1 MLAYIGL
8 GSNLKDPKAQIKRA
22 LESLNKNNETE
33 LINASSFYE
42 SKPLL
47 DIPGPNYINAVCKIE
62 TKLSAINLLNLCQEI
77 EDNQQRVR
85 EVKWGSRT
93 IDLDILLYGEQV
105 ISNKRLTI
113 PHPEA
118 INRAF
123 VLVPLFEI
131 EPTVRIPLLG
141 SIRILLDKINKLNLI
156 IIIQRIK
163 GSFYLNFW
171 IL

>member
-22 LESLNKNNETE
+22 LASLSNNDGAK
-33 LINASSFYE
+33 LINVSSFYE

-47 DIPGPNYINAVCKIE
+47 EIPGPSYLNAVCKIE
-62 TKLSAINLLNLCQEI
+62 TKLSAIDLLDLCQEI
-77 EDNQQRVR
+77 EESQQRVR

-105 ISNKRLTI
+105 ISNKRLSI

-131 EPTVRIPLLG
+131 EPSIKFPLLG
-141 SIRILLDKINKLNLI
+141 SIKDLLERIDKLDVNKL
-156 IIIQRIK
+156 
-163 GSFYLNFW
+163 
-171 IL
+171 

>member
-22 LESLNKNNETE
+22 LDSLNDNNGAE
-33 LINASSFYE
+33 LIAVSSFYE

-47 DIPGPNYINAVCKIE
+47 DIPGPNYLNAVCKIA
-62 TKLSAINLLNLCQEI
+62 TKLSAIDLLDLCQEI
-77 EDNQQRVR
+77 EESQQRVR

-105 ISNKRLTI
+105 ISNKRLSI

-131 EPTVRIPLLG
+131 EPTIKFPLLG
-141 SIRILLDKINKLNLI
+141 PIKGLLDRINKLDVNKL
-156 IIIQRIK
+156 
-163 GSFYLNFW
+163 
-171 IL
+171 

>member
-22 LESLNKNNETE
+22 LVNLNDNNGTE
-33 LINASSFYE
+33 LITVSSFYE

-47 DIPGPNYINAVCKIE
+47 DIPGPNYLNVVCKIT
-62 TKLSAINLLNLCQEI
+62 TKLSAIDLLDLCQEI
-77 EDNQQRVR
+77 EESQQRVR

-93 IDLDILLYGEQV
+93 IDLDILLYGEQI
-105 ISNKRLTI
+105 ISNKRLSI

-131 EPTVRIPLLG
+131 EPNIKFPLLG
-141 SIRILLDKINKLNLI
+141 PITGLLDRINKLDVNKL
-156 IIIQRIK
+156 
-163 GSFYLNFW
+163 
-171 IL
+171 